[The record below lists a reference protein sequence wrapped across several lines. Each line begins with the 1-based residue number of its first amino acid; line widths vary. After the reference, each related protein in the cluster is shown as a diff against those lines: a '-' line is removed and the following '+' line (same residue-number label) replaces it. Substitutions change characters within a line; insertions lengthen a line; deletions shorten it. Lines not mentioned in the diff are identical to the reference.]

1 MSWERIQ
8 WRSQCDGATHDPSL
22 SADNVGRH
30 CDVVLTADIELRFFE
45 CQPIMSGPMSG
56 VPTLSAD
63 NFGRDFDVVLTAD
76 IITFFECQP
85 TMSGPMSGVP
95 TLSADNVGCHCDVV
109 LTADIITFFECQ
121 PTMSGPMSGCR
132 HCRLTLSCVEGNW
145 ASAGVH
151 FHDIIYK

>member
-85 TMSGPMSGVP
+85 TMSGPMSG
-95 TLSADNVGCHCDVV
+95 
-109 LTADIITFFECQ
+109 
-121 PTMSGPMSGCR
+121 CR